1 MSFNIKLTEEG
12 IKKLREE
19 LGFDNGKINLSSGII
34 QVANLELVKE
44 IVKRYD
50 VDNVNKISISLLN
63 VTSPELENEESLDP
77 KSQVD
82 ESNIEIGSIIRLKR
96 NERTIHAVV
105 TKMYGTCYDAAKV
118 ILDTSKTGRQD
129 EIVLYKGKDVEFKN
143 PTYRSAVK
151 VITNYLNGLQKKDIM
166 YEGKGTVVGKVINEE
181 KMQQIINMIKSKKEQ
196 TKGVQECEPETIVEM
211 MEIESVAPNNEVSE
225 EQDSI
230 AETDLKLLKFEE
242 IVETSQNVDELIAN
256 LKLEDTVIVDAV
268 KICIEVRKSEFKK
281 MISLL
286 QHKYE
291 ESGSKY
297 AKLKQNALKYL
308 LNEQLENW
316 VQIEKVEMKEYTIS
330 YMLRTIVKC
339 FKDSKKI

>member
-230 AETDLKLLKFEE
+230 AETDLKLLKF
-242 IVETSQNVDELIAN
+242 D
-256 LKLEDTVIVDAV
+256 
-268 KICIEVRKSEFKK
+268 
-281 MISLL
+281 
-286 QHKYE
+286 
-291 ESGSKY
+291 
-297 AKLKQNALKYL
+297 
-308 LNEQLENW
+308 
-316 VQIEKVEMKEYTIS
+316 
-330 YMLRTIVKC
+330 
-339 FKDSKKI
+339 